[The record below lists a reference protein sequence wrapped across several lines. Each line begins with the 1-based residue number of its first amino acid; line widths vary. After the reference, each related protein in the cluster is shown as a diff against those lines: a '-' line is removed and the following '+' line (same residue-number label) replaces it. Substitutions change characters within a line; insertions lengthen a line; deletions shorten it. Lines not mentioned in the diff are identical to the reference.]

1 MRFEGGECVV
11 PPSLP
16 EEEASSASKGIRD
29 VFLQPVDH
37 QTPSSAALPLSALF
51 NSEAYDN
58 YRKMTCVPSTS
69 ETAYESPSARPHT
82 STLTRDVPDL
92 FEEPLAAV
100 GVCTTLPSASIP
112 LLSTTKYQS
121 NSPSTSTLTDCR
133 PNTRTTPRPSGGRPR
148 RSTASSGSSTCSSV
162 NSPTRSQTL
171 AIQWN
176 ICGLRSHYN
185 ELQMLITK
193 YQPVVVCLQ
202 ETNLD
207 YRKSCDG
214 LLGTNYHLLLS
225 QCSTHGRQ
233 GAGLA
238 IKSGMPFKQ
247 IPLKTKIQAIAV
259 QLFVPVNTTVV
270 SVYLPPRDKEA
281 SKLFSELL
289 QEIPKPALILGD
301 LNGHHAAWGSKITA
315 PAYEAKKKG

>member
-1 MRFEGGECVV
+1 MSDQHRKTMAETTPEELSLDLATDPATHLDTALEEQSLSTNDIYDPSHTHKDIEFGFRFDNMPENINVISMRFEGGECVV

-238 IKSGMPFKQ
+238 IKSGMPF
-247 IPLKTKIQAIAV
+247 
-259 QLFVPVNTTVV
+259 
-270 SVYLPPRDKEA
+270 
-281 SKLFSELL
+281 
-289 QEIPKPALILGD
+289 
-301 LNGHHAAWGSKITA
+301 
-315 PAYEAKKKG
+315 